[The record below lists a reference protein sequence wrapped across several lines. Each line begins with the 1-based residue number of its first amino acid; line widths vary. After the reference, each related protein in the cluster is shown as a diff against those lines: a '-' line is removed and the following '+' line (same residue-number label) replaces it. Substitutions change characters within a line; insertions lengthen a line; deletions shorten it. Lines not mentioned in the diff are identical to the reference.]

1 MTHGEKEEA
10 KRLLERSKKQL
21 EYIEAATSKNNDQY
35 YDIVDSKLISQ
46 SININNEV
54 ESYVDMSGNTGV
66 GKHFQ
71 I

>member
-1 MTHGEKEEA
+1 MHDEKQEA
-10 KRLLERSKKQL
+10 ERLLERSKKQL
-21 EYIEAATSKNNDQY
+21 EHIVAATRKNNDQY
-35 YDIVDSKLISQ
+35 YDIVESKRIGLSISV
-46 SININNEV
+46 NKEA

>member
-46 SININNEV
+46 SIKINNEG
-54 ESYVDMSGNTGV
+54 ESYVDMSGNTKV
-66 GKHFQ
+66 GKDFQ

>member
-46 SININNEV
+46 SIKINNEV
-54 ESYVDMSGNTGV
+54 ESYVDMSGNTKV
-66 GKHFQ
+66 GKDFQ